1 MMIMFDINISQKLR
15 ALRKNRG
22 WTQSDMAAQLDISVP
37 AYSKIECAQTEL
49 TLGRLKLLATILKV
63 KVCWLLD
70 EDEMVL
76 HQENEELKEKLRL
89 SNIEVMGLQKR
100 LLACFEQ
107 R

>member
-1 MMIMFDINISQKLR
+1 MFDINVSQKLR

-49 TLGRLKLLATILKV
+49 TLGRLKQLAAILGV

-76 HQENEELKEKLRL
+76 HQENEELKEKLRMT
-89 SNIEVMGLQKR
+89 NIEVMGLQKR
-100 LLACFEQ
+100 LLACFE
-107 R
+107 RR